1 MKKWFTA
8 YRAERLLTLFL
19 GILIMLL
26 LYWSLTTPQDYGRF
40 EVSDWLINY
49 QGGFLRRGLIGEVL
63 WQVYQWHP
71 YSVKQV
77 LLIVQFSSFAL
88 FAWLIWRI
96 FRRKRWSL
104 LPILLPFACAFFR
117 LSFYRR
123 DFLMLLFCYAVY
135 TSFFRYLSAGKVRW
149 LLLSIFLMILSIV
162 IYEPIFFVMVPILVW
177 IYWQHIEGTFFKR
190 LWKISLVFALPIIG
204 MALVCTYSSSVAI
217 AEAINASWQA
227 LFDAYPQEETM
238 FFPHNIE
245 AFSFLK
251 NNSLDVFALHIKVNF
266 LYREGWAWVASL
278 CALVVLW
285 IFSYLLTAK
294 VLSVDSQ
301 RKEVKTSSDSV
312 LLGNLMLFQMVMMIP
327 MFTVLSCDYGRTIP
341 YCIYTSFIL
350 VYQMQQTN
358 INSLQVPLLSSLSEK
373 ILSFSSRY
381 TFLNSP
387 WFYFFMIL
395 FIPLRSY
402 RCPHLLDNV
411 LFHWGQVFVAK
422 MMNIFSL

>member
-19 GILIMLL
+19 EILVVVLL
-26 LYWSLTTPQDYGRF
+26 CWSLTAPQDYGEL

-49 QGGFLRRGLIGEVL
+49 QGGFVRRGLIGELL
-63 WQVYQWHP
+63 WQAYQWHP
-71 YSVKQV
+71 YSVKHI

-96 FRRKRWSL
+96 FRHKRWSL
-104 LPILLPFACAFFR
+104 LPILLPFACVIMK

-227 LFDAYPQEETM
+227 LFDAYPQEET
-238 FFPHNIE
+238 FHYPHSIR

-251 NNSLDVFALHIKVNF
+251 QSTSEVVLFHLRLNF
-266 LYREGWAWVASL
+266 FYREGWRWIASL
-278 CALVVLW
+278 CALVTLL
-285 IFSYLLTAK
+285 IFSYLLIAR
-294 VLSVDSQ
+294 VLTVDSQ
-301 RKEVKTSSDSV
+301 RKEVKTSSDSA
-312 LLGNLMLFQMVMMIP
+312 LLSNLMLFQMVMMIP

-350 VYQMQQTN
+350 AYQLQRNN
-358 INSLQVPLLSSLSEK
+358 INSLQIPLIS
-373 ILSFSSRY
+373 SFSKKTLSLFARY
-381 TFLNSP
+381 PRLNNP
-387 WFYFFMIL
+387 LIYFALIL
-395 FIPLRSY
+395 FTPLSPY
-402 RCPHLLDNV
+402 YCPHPLDGIW
-411 LFHWGQVFVAK
+411 FRWG
-422 MMNIFSL
+422 SLVVEKVINTL